1 MMAKMTIITKM
12 TKIAMMIMID
22 DKDSMIDDKDSM
34 FQDHGDLR
42 GYVGDPG
49 GGDSRTHAEG
59 IQECTNCQAK
69 SGQLRVLSTWST
81 VDCLVHEV
89 VMFEL
94 RP

>member
-69 SGQLRVLSTWST
+69 SGQLRVLRYINAVLSVS
-81 VDCLVHEV
+81 DLELCLR
-89 VMFEL
+89 MK
-94 RP
+94 